1 MNDLTINVEGGPIGH
16 FIKSW
21 GTNVSGSSGVPCGV
35 LRHFIHALG
44 QMPVHIPGLNER
56 EAVGIAAGMW
66 LAGKRPLLYMQ
77 NSGMLVASNDI
88 GSLLI
93 PCQMEIPFL
102 VTYRGAPGENAT
114 QHLATGAATEPLLN
128 AYGMWHACL
137 TEQNAGTVY
146 EECLQSMQKTQKPG
160 VILVKRGWTQQ
171 KGVHHQLKCAPV
183 SASHGHG
190 TILDYTVPGA
200 SALRDDILS
209 AIHGATPPDVGLVSS
224 TGLISRSLF
233 ARHHTPNQFYNA
245 GGFGLTSAI
254 GLGFAVSR
262 PEKRVVVVEGDAS
275 CLTNF
280 GNFVTIGHHQPSNMT
295 HIILDN
301 GAYGSCSEERS
312 LSGSAHIPETA
323 ARMGYN
329 VYMANTTDGVSQALH
344 SAHAYQELTLI
355 YVQTSLGGP
364 REFARPLSMAQNARE
379 FKTHMR

>member
-1 MNDLTINVEGGPIGH
+1 MNDLTTTVDHGPIAQ
-16 FIKSW
+16 FIESW
-21 GTNVSGSSGVPCGV
+21 HTEVCGSSGVPCGV
-35 LRHFIHALG
+35 LRHFIHALD
-44 QMPVHIPGLNER
+44 QMSLHIPGLNER
-56 EAVGIAAGMW
+56 ESVGIAAGMW

-93 PCQMEIPFL
+93 PCQMDIPFL

-128 AYGMWHACL
+128 AYGMWHNVLTEENAATVYAACL
-137 TEQNAGTVY
+137 HG
-146 EECLQSMQKTQKPG
+146 MQTTQKPG

-171 KGVHHQLKCAPV
+171 KGVRHTEVQCTP
-183 SASHGHG
+183 SHAQKPGQIHDH
-190 TILDYTVPGA
+190 TTPGA
-200 SALRDDILS
+200 SALRDELLS
-209 AIHGATPPDVGLVSS
+209 AIHGATPPGLALVSS

-280 GNFVTIGHHQPSNMT
+280 GNFVTIGHHHPRNMI

-301 GAYGSCSEERS
+301 RAYGSCSEEKS
-312 LSGSAHIPETA
+312 LSTSAHIAETA
-323 ARMGYN
+323 ALMGYD
-329 VYMANTTDGVSQALH
+329 VHVVNTTDGVTHALRL
-344 SAHAYQELTLI
+344 ALVQQELTLI
-355 YVQTSLGGP
+355 YVTTSLGGP
-364 REFARPLSMAQNARE
+364 REFARPLSMAQNACE
-379 FKTHMR
+379 FKAHMR